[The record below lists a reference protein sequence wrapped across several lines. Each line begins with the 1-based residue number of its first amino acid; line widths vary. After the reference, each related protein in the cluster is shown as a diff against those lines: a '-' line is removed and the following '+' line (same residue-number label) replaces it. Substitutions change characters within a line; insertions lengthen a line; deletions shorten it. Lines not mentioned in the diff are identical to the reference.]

1 MATITLHPL
10 HGRGN
15 FKYEASL
22 SLSYPD
28 TVFFDTSGDINIGK
42 GVSIHR
48 NVTIFTHEH
57 DHSRDVPIHGSD
69 GIISNLEIGDDVF
82 IGAGVIILSKVNKI
96 GTGAVIGA
104 GSVLTKDVGEYEIWA
119 GNPAKFIRHR
129 KNKVHEE

>member
-1 MATITLHPL
+1 MATIMLYPL

-28 TVFFDTSGDINIGK
+28 TVFFDTSGDINIGE
-42 GVSIHR
+42 GVSISR
-48 NVTIFTHEH
+48 NVSIFTHEH
-57 DHSRDVPIHGSD
+57 DHSKDVPVIGS
-69 GIISNLEIGDDVF
+69 GVVISSLEIGDDVF
-82 IGAGVIILSKVNKI
+82 IGAGAIILSKVNKI

-104 GSVLTKDVGEYEIWA
+104 GSVLAKDVGEYEIWA